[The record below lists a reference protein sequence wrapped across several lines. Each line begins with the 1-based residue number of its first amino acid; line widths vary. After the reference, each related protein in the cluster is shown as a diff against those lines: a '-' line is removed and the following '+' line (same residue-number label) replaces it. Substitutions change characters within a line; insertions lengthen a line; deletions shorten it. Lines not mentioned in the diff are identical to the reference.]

1 MIPVPR
7 RVVLAALSLSLA
19 ALPASASAQTRLFP
33 RVPSVELPSASPR
46 AYGIV
51 GRVLAVRQG
60 ESRFGR
66 ETEGDVGIGEAFPL
80 FALRRGPRPVTLGFG
95 VQVYGRF
102 SLTDPKSALISN
114 DWVVGFNAAAELDAW
129 QLVGELYHESSHLG
143 DEYADHFNASRL
155 DWTRE
160 TAAARGRYRF
170 GRWIATGQVSY
181 VLQDQLGLARP
192 AAALALDYTGRGAR
206 RRVYPV
212 AGIYLDAAAETSWRV
227 STSARV
233 GLEFSGSAGSRAL
246 GLALVAHDGLST
258 QRQFFRQESRYL
270 GAELRFDL

>member
-1 MIPVPR
+1 MIALPR
-7 RVVLAALSLSLA
+7 GVTLGALSLLLG
-19 ALPASASAQTRLFP
+19 ALPCPARAQSRLFP

-51 GRVLAVRQG
+51 GRVLAVRRG

-66 ETEGDVGIGEAFPL
+66 ETEGDVGIGETFPL
-80 FALRRGPRPVTLGFG
+80 VALRRGPRPVTLGFG

-114 DWVVGFNAAAELDAW
+114 DWVVGFNTAAELGAW

-160 TAAARGRYRF
+160 TAAARARYRF
-170 GRWIATGQVSY
+170 GRWIATGQFSY

-192 AAALALDYTGRGAR
+192 AAAVALDYRGR
-206 RRVYPV
+206 RRRGGVYPV
-212 AGIYLDAAAETSWRV
+212 AGIYLDAAAETAWRI
-227 STSARV
+227 STSARI
-233 GLEFSGSAGSRAL
+233 GLEFSGAARSRSL

-258 QRQFFRQESRYL
+258 QRQFFRQESRYF